1 MRAGSPSLSVTV
13 VPSSRQTQ
21 EQAKW
26 VPQGQEVVLV
36 SWGCCNK
43 LPGTQWCKTT
53 ERILSRFWRP
63 EVQNQGVSRLWFL
76 LEALWESRFPASLL
90 APGGSRQ
97 SLAFLGLCLHHSN
110 LCLCLPITFLSFCL
124 CILSSSYKT
133 PVIRF
138 RAQHKPRMI
147 SSPGL

>member
-1 MRAGSPSLSVTV
+1 MRAGNPPLSVTV

-53 ERILSRFWRP
+53 ERILSWLWRP

-76 LEALWESRFPASLL
+76 LEALGESRFPASLL
-90 APGGSRQ
+90 AWQ
-97 SLAFLGLCLHHSN
+97 SLAFLGLWLHHSD

-138 RAQHKPRMI
+138 RAQHKPRMV